1 MSVKALSATMLAITS
16 LLPISALTGAAAQER
31 RTIVASGPWTAQ
43 ETTEKGRK
51 VCFVEAAPAKNRGA
65 GKERKDA
72 FLQVLHRMGAQGRK
86 RDVVEIGLF
95 VGLTLPKKGPV
106 LVKVGRSQ
114 FRLVARGDRAWTP
127 SPKEDRRLLRAM
139 IRGNLMV
146 LRSLTAQGTKFED
159 SYSLKGFTKAYYAAR
174 AACGLKVPAKRKKKK
189 RKR

>member
-1 MSVKALSATMLAITS
+1 MSVKFLFATMMAITS
-16 LLPISALTGAAAQER
+16 LLPGAALTAAAAQDR
-31 RTIVASGPWTAQ
+31 RQIIVSGPWSAQ
-43 ETTEKGRK
+43 EAKEKGRK

-65 GKERKDA
+65 GNQRKDA
-72 FLQVLHRMGAQGRK
+72 YLQVLHRMGARARR

-106 LVKVGRSQ
+106 LVKIGRSQ

-139 IRGNLMV
+139 IQGNLLV

-159 SYSLKGFTKAYYAAR
+159 SYSLKGFTRAYYAAR
-174 AACGLKVPAKRKKKK
+174 AACGLKVPARKKK